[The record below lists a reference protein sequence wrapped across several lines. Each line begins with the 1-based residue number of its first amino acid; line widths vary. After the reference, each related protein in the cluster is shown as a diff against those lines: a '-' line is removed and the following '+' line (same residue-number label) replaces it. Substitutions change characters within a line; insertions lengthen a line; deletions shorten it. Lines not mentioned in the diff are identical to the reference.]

1 MRMRI
6 DPLTI
11 TIGAFCIFILLGMI
25 SFGQDLVVDD
35 PFVHYIEHYD
45 FMERSEVLSFSVD
58 ITSDGQPDILM
69 SSSHGIV
76 DIFGVNAWTVY
87 HKIPSGY
94 ATLQMNVSLEIS
106 TMRFVEKFPGI
117 EKNVLCGNDSAG
129 RSMEPTVFYFDGKRL
144 RREFLG
150 KLLNDQNDEAVR
162 ERMKEAFSK
171 GIRVS
176 ILRSPIEQYADKYT
190 MKLYKDPQQYYHEDM
205 NPDEF
210 TYIGPKAAE
219 RRQKA
224 IDFYNANLEN
234 TEKSAIPNDSDANTS
249 KTKTMA
255 QNVVPTTAQTS
266 ASLVPVHA
274 VSVTP
279 VHTLD
284 IQTSRNHEVNS
295 TTFSLKTSEASASNS
310 SISQVSPRSD
320 VSENDHSL
328 PISSVITVLCAG
340 GVVALLI
347 VLRTRKK

>member
-1 MRMRI
+1 M
-6 DPLTI
+6 
-11 TIGAFCIFILLGMI
+11 F

-35 PFVHYIEHYD
+35 PFVHYLEHYD
-45 FMERSEVLSFSVD
+45 FMEKSEVLSFNVD

-69 SSSHGIV
+69 SSSPGIV
-76 DIFGVNAWTVY
+76 DIFGVNVWAVY
-87 HKIPSGY
+87 RKIPSGY
-94 ATLQMNVSLEIS
+94 TVLQMNVSLEIS

-144 RREFLG
+144 RREFLE
-150 KLLNDQNDEAVR
+150 KLLNDQKDEAVR
-162 ERMKEAFSK
+162 EKMKEAFTK

-190 MKLYKDPQQYYHEDM
+190 MRLYKDPQQYYHEDM
-205 NPDEF
+205 KPDEF
-210 TYIGPKAAE
+210 TYIGPKADE

-224 IDFYNANLEN
+224 IDFYNANSEN
-234 TEKSAIPNDSDANTS
+234 AKKSVIPNDSNTS
-249 KTKTMA
+249 KTKTMT
-255 QNVVPTTAQTS
+255 QNVVPTTTQTS
-266 ASLVPVHA
+266 ASLVPVHT

-279 VHTLD
+279 VPKQD
-284 IQTSRNHEVNS
+284 IPTSRNAEMNP

-310 SISQVSPRSD
+310 SIPQVNPRPD

-328 PISSVITVLCAG
+328 PISLVIAILCAG

-347 VLRTRKK
+347 VLRTREK